1 MKYTREIKV
10 GILAIVCVF
19 LLIFGF
25 NYLKGVNIFS
35 SVLSYHGR
43 FAVMSGLEEQAPV
56 YIRGYKVGQVNKIRY
71 DFTKDSAFIVDIN
84 IKSDIALPHGTQM
97 ALVSDGLLG
106 GMAIELRIPQYEE
119 KAALYK
125 RGNYLPTL
133 VVPTLVQ
140 NLQAGLLQNLNDAVI
155 EAKALVATANRQLE
169 GDYLHSALHNIDSVS
184 HELTGTSHAL
194 KVLMA
199 DRMPNIVN
207 NVDSTMDNLNTITHD
222 IRQANIKGTV
232 ARVDT
237 AVDHVNYILADV
249 RQQKGT
255 LGKLIYDKSLYTN
268 VNTTVVAAD
277 SLLVDLK
284 AHPKRYVH
292 FSIFGKKD
300 K

>member
-1 MKYTREIKV
+1 
-10 GILAIVCVF
+10 
-19 LLIFGF
+19 
-25 NYLKGVNIFS
+25 
-35 SVLSYHGR
+35 
-43 FAVMSGLEEQAPV
+43 
-56 YIRGYKVGQVNKIRY
+56 
-71 DFTKDSAFIVDIN
+71 
-84 IKSDIALPHGTQM
+84 
-97 ALVSDGLLG
+97 
-106 GMAIELRIPQYEE
+106 
-119 KAALYK
+119 
-125 RGNYLPTL
+125 
-133 VVPTLVQ
+133 
-140 NLQAGLLQNLNDAVI
+140 
-155 EAKALVATANRQLE
+155 
-169 GDYLHSALHNIDSVS
+169 
-184 HELTGTSHAL
+184 
-194 KVLMA
+194 
-199 DRMPNIVN
+199 
-207 NVDSTMDNLNTITHD
+207 MDNLNTITHD